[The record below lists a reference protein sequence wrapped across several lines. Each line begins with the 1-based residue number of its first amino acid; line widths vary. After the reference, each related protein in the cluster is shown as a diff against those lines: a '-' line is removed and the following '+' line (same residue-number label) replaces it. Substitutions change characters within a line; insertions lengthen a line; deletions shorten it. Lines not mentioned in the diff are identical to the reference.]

1 MKRTLF
7 FAFTLM
13 ICAFIANA
21 QDFPG
26 LDASPM
32 DATYF
37 PDGQPLDEVMQ
48 RDVRELG
55 IKLYYS
61 RPQLKGRKM
70 LGEKAAPYGKV
81 WRLGANEAPEITF
94 YKDVNFGGVDV
105 KAGTYALFAVPGE
118 SEWEF
123 ILSTKLN
130 TWGNYTTKEDHFV
143 ARAKTSVISTP
154 SESIEALSIM
164 FKEVDGGAHLV
175 FGWENTVVELPIK
188 M

>member
-1 MKRTLF
+1 MRKLILSVALSC
-7 FAFTLM
+7 FAILSQ
-13 ICAFIANA
+13 A

-32 DATYF
+32 DAAYF
-37 PDGQPLDEVMQ
+37 PDGQPLDEVMGRSV
-48 RDVRELG
+48 RDLK

-70 LGEKAAPYGKV
+70 LGEKAAPYGQV

-94 YKDVNFGGVDV
+94 YEDVNFGGTDI

-118 SEWEF
+118 NEWEF
-123 ILSTKLN
+123 ILSSKLN
-130 TWGNYTTKEDHFV
+130 TWGNYTTKEDQFV
-143 ARAKTSVISTP
+143 ARVKTNVVST
-154 SESIEALSIM
+154 SDETIEALSIM

-175 FGWENTVVELPIK
+175 VGWENTVVELPIK